1 MTERPSAHRAAASPP
16 SGTDADD
23 EPDAGAAGHDG
34 PTDADDLDI
43 DFDPDVELAE
53 AADAVEADLAA
64 IVAERDDYLAALR
77 RVQADFENFR
87 KQTIKRN
94 TDLVERAAEGLV
106 EKVLP
111 ALDAFDAALS
121 HDDAKPHVRPI
132 YDVLMD
138 ILEKEGLTVLY
149 PAGELFDPQLHEAVL
164 HEPAGDEQ
172 LEGPTV
178 TEVLRAGY
186 QWKGRVLRPAL
197 VRVKG

>member
-1 MTERPSAHRAAASPP
+1 
-16 SGTDADD
+16 
-23 EPDAGAAGHDG
+23 
-34 PTDADDLDI
+34 
-43 DFDPDVELAE
+43 
-53 AADAVEADLAA
+53 
-64 IVAERDDYLAALR
+64 
-77 RVQADFENFR
+77 VQADFENFR

-106 EKVLP
+106 DKLLP
-111 ALDAFDAALS
+111 ALDAFDAALA

-132 YDVLMD
+132 YDALMD
-138 ILEKEGLTVLY
+138 ILEKEGLTVVY

-164 HEPAGDEQ
+164 HEPAGDEE

-186 QWKGRVLRPAL
+186 EWKGRVLRPAL